1 MALGILLSHRAS
13 LHLVVTQKPWVV
25 EKNYLHIWIQR

>member
-1 MALGILLSHRAS
+1 M
-13 LHLVVTQKPWVV
+13 